1 MGVARRW
8 RQGTVIGLGLRQV
21 QEALS
26 RKADE
31 IQREFVAASERL
43 EEIGR
48 MLLEV
53 TEDERRPLRGEQTA
67 LRERQQVLA
76 DEINVWRERGRR
88 VLTQPGQNSLR
99 AYLNEL
105 LALEDAG
112 VTPAVKHAIYLLDAP
127 DEELERLSASP
138 QRSVETPAARLLKRA
153 RTEYD
158 MRGTDPA
165 ARLRSAVEFANRP
178 GMAQDDDA
186 IQEIEAALQDADP
199 LVREV
204 AALTAIQ
211 LHKFRALRIADL
223 DVAHRS
229 AQRLAQIKYP
239 AAIPVLVEILEKPRT
254 GFVPGPSGPEE
265 KDNSR
270 SRMVALLRLVEWHT
284 GEAQKALR
292 ARQFDRDPNI
302 VKAAA
307 RALDLFPGEWTGPLT
322 PTGSLRPRG

>member
-1 MGVARRW
+1 
-8 RQGTVIGLGLRQV
+8 VIGLGLRQV
-21 QEALS
+21 REALN
-26 RKADE
+26 RKADAV
-31 IQREFVAASERL
+31 QREFVAASERL

-48 MLLEV
+48 KMLEV
-53 TEDERRPLRGEQTA
+53 TEDERRPLRAEQTM
-67 LRERQQVLA
+67 LRDRQQVLA
-76 DEINVWRERGRR
+76 DEINLWRERGRK
-88 VLTQPGQNSLR
+88 VLTQPGQVSLR
-99 AYLNEL
+99 TYLNEL

-112 VTPAVKHAIYLLDAP
+112 VTASVKHALYLLDAP
-127 DEELERLSASP
+127 EEELERLSAHP
-138 QRSVETPAARLLKRA
+138 EGAIETPAGRLLKRA

-165 ARLRSAVEFANRP
+165 PRLRSAVEFANRP

-186 IQEIEAALQDADP
+186 LQEIEAALQDADP

-204 AALTAIQ
+204 AALTAVQI
-211 LHKFRALRIADL
+211 HRYRALRIADL
-223 DVAHRS
+223 DTAHRS
-229 AQRLAQIKYP
+229 TQRLAQIKYP
-239 AAIPVLVEILEKPRT
+239 AAIPALVEILERPRT
-254 GFVPGPSGPEE
+254 GFVPGLNGPEE
-265 KDNSR
+265 RDNNR

>member
-1 MGVARRW
+1 
-8 RQGTVIGLGLRQV
+8 VIGLGLRQV
-21 QEALS
+21 REALN
-26 RKADE
+26 RKADAV
-31 IQREFVAASERL
+31 QREFVAASERL

-48 MLLEV
+48 TMLEV
-53 TEDERRPLRGEQTA
+53 TEDERRPLRAEQTM
-67 LRERQQVLA
+67 LRDRQQVLA
-76 DEINVWRERGRR
+76 DEINLWRERGRK
-88 VLTQPGQNSLR
+88 VLTQPGQVSLR
-99 AYLNEL
+99 TYLNEL

-112 VTPAVKHAIYLLDAP
+112 VTASVKHALYLLDAP
-127 DEELERLSASP
+127 EEELERLSAHP
-138 QRSVETPAARLLKRA
+138 EGAIETPAGRLLKRA

-165 ARLRSAVEFANRP
+165 PRLRSAVEFANRP

-186 IQEIEAALQDADP
+186 LQEIEAALQDADP

-204 AALTAIQ
+204 AALTAVQI
-211 LHKFRALRIADL
+211 HRYRALRIADL
-223 DVAHRS
+223 DTAHRS
-229 AQRLAQIKYP
+229 TQRLAQIKYP
-239 AAIPVLVEILEKPRT
+239 AAIPALVEILERPRT
-254 GFVPGPSGPEE
+254 GFVPGLNGPEE
-265 KDNSR
+265 RDNNR

-307 RALDLFPGEWTGPLT
+307 RALDLFPGDWTGPLT

>member
-1 MGVARRW
+1 
-8 RQGTVIGLGLRQV
+8 VIGLGLRQV
-21 QEALS
+21 QEALN

-43 EEIGR
+43 EEIGSK
-48 MLLEV
+48 MLEG
-53 TEDERRPLRGEQTA
+53 TEDERRPLRAEQTT

-76 DEINVWRERGRR
+76 DEINLWRERGRR
-88 VLTQPGQNSLR
+88 VLTQPGQASLR
-99 AYLNEL
+99 GYLNEL
-105 LALEDAG
+105 LALEDPG
-112 VTPAVKHAIYLLDAP
+112 VTTAVKHAFYLMDAP
-127 DEELERLSASP
+127 EEELERLSANP
-138 QRSVETPAARLLKRA
+138 EGAVETPAGRLLKRA
-153 RTEYD
+153 HTEYD

-165 ARLRSAVEFANRP
+165 PRLRSAVEFANRP

-223 DVAHRS
+223 DIAHRS

-254 GFVPGPSGPEE
+254 GFVPGPAGPVE
-265 KDNSR
+265 KDNGR

>member
-1 MGVARRW
+1 M
-8 RQGTVIGLGLRQV
+8 IGLGLRQV
-21 QEALS
+21 QDALN

-31 IQREFVAASERL
+31 IQREFVRASERL
-43 EEIGR
+43 EELGR
-48 MLLEV
+48 VLLEA
-53 TEDERRPLRGEQTA
+53 TEEERRPLRAENSA

-76 DEINVWRERGRR
+76 DEINLWRERGRR
-88 VLTQPGQNSLR
+88 VLTQPGQTALR

-105 LALEDAG
+105 LALEEIQ
-112 VTPAVKHAIYLLDAP
+112 VTPAVRHALYLLDAP
-127 DEELERLSASP
+127 EEELARLAESPERAAA
-138 QRSVETPAARLLKRA
+138 ETPVARLLKRA
-153 RTEYD
+153 RIEYD
-158 MRGTDPA
+158 LRGTDPDP
-165 ARLRSAVEFANRP
+165 RLRTAVEFANRP

-186 IQEIEAALQDADP
+186 IQEIEAALQDPDP

-211 LHKFRALRIADL
+211 LHRFRALRVADL

-229 AQRLAQIKYP
+229 TQKLAQIKYP

-254 GFVPGPSGPEE
+254 GFITSETGSEE
-265 KDNSR
+265 RENGR

-292 ARQFDRDPNI
+292 ARQFDRDANV

-307 RALDLFPGEWTGPLT
+307 RALDLFPGEWTGPLK
-322 PTGSLRPRG
+322 PTGSLGSKG

>member
-1 MGVARRW
+1 
-8 RQGTVIGLGLRQV
+8 VIGLGLRQV
-21 QEALS
+21 QDALN
-26 RKADE
+26 RKADQV
-31 IQREFVAASERL
+31 QREFVAASERL
-43 EEIGR
+43 EVIGR
-48 MLLEV
+48 SMLEG
-53 TEDERRPLRGEQTA
+53 TEDERRPLRAEQTT
-67 LRERQQVLA
+67 LRERQQMLA
-76 DEINVWRERGRR
+76 DEINLWRERGRR
-88 VLTQPGQNSLR
+88 VLTQAGQVSLR

-105 LALEDAG
+105 LAQEDAG
-112 VTPAVKHAIYLLDAP
+112 VTPAVKHALYLMDAP
-127 DEELERLSASP
+127 EEELERLAANP
-138 QRSVETPAARLLKRA
+138 EGVVETPAGRLLKRA

-186 IQEIEAALQDADP
+186 LEEIEAALQDADP

-211 LHKFRALRIADL
+211 LHKNRALRVADL
-223 DVAHRS
+223 DIAHRS
-229 AQRLAQIKYP
+229 TQRLAQIKYP

-254 GFVPGPSGPEE
+254 GFVPGPAGPEE

-307 RALDLFPGEWTGPLT
+307 RALDLFPDEWTGPLT

>member
-1 MGVARRW
+1 M
-8 RQGTVIGLGLRQV
+8 IGLGLRQV
-21 QEALS
+21 QEALN

-48 MLLEV
+48 MILEA
-53 TEDERRPLRGEQTA
+53 TEDERRPLRAEQTA

-76 DEINVWRERGRR
+76 EEINVWRERGRQ
-88 VLTQPGQNSLR
+88 VLTRPGQVSLR
-99 AYLNEL
+99 AHLNEL
-105 LALEDAG
+105 LALEDPV
-112 VTPAVKHAIYLLDAP
+112 VTPAVKHALYLLDAP
-127 DEELERLSASP
+127 EEELERLSAGAE
-138 QRSVETPAARLLKRA
+138 RSVETPAGRLLKRA
-153 RTEYD
+153 RTEYE
-158 MRGTDPA
+158 MRGTDPGP
-165 ARLRSAVEFANRP
+165 RLRSAVEFANRA

-186 IQEIEAALQDADP
+186 LQEIEAALQDADP
-199 LVREV
+199 LVRET

-211 LHKFRALRIADL
+211 IHKFRALRTADL
-223 DVAHRS
+223 EIAHKS
-229 AQRLAQIKYP
+229 TQRLAQIKYP
-239 AAIPVLVEILEKPRT
+239 AAIPVLVEILERPRT
-254 GFVPGPSGPEE
+254 GFVNGTKGPEE
-265 KDNSR
+265 RDNGR

>member
-1 MGVARRW
+1 M
-8 RQGTVIGLGLRQV
+8 IGLGLRQV
-21 QEALS
+21 QAALN

-48 MLLEV
+48 KMLEV
-53 TEDERRPLRGEQTA
+53 TEEDRRALRAEQGA
-67 LRERQQVLA
+67 LRERQVTLA
-76 DEINVWRERGRR
+76 EEINLWRERGRK
-88 VLTQPGQNSLR
+88 VLNQPGQTSLR

-105 LALEDAG
+105 LSLEDPAI
-112 VTPAVKHAIYLLDAP
+112 TPAVQHALYLLDAP
-127 DEELERLSASP
+127 EEELERLSATP
-138 QRSVETPAARLLKRA
+138 ERAAETPAARLLKRA
-153 RTEYD
+153 REDYD
-158 MRGTDPA
+158 MRGTDPGP
-165 ARLRSAVEFANRP
+165 RLRSAVEFANRP

-186 IQEIEAALQDADP
+186 LAEIEAAMQDTDP
-199 LVREV
+199 LVRET

-211 LHKFRALRIADL
+211 IHRFRALRTADL
-223 DVAHRS
+223 DVAHKS
-229 AQRLAQIKYP
+229 TQRLAQIKYP

-254 GFVPGPSGPEE
+254 GFVNGPQGPEE
-265 KDNSR
+265 RNNGR

>member
-1 MGVARRW
+1 M
-8 RQGTVIGLGLRQV
+8 IGLGLRQV
-21 QEALS
+21 QDALN

-48 MLLEV
+48 MLLEAN
-53 TEDERRPLRGEQTA
+53 EDERRPLRAEQTD
-67 LRERQQVLA
+67 LRERQQTLA
-76 DEINVWRERGRR
+76 DEINLWRERGRR
-88 VLTQPGQNSLR
+88 VLTQPGQTSLR
-99 AYLNEL
+99 TYLNDL
-105 LALEDAG
+105 LALEDPRI
-112 VTPAVKHAIYLLDAP
+112 TPAVKHALYLLDAP
-127 DEELERLSASP
+127 EDELARLADNP
-138 QRSVETPAARLLKRA
+138 QRAAAETPAARLLKRA

-158 MRGTDPA
+158 MRSTDPD
-165 ARLRSAVEFANRP
+165 ARLRTAVEFANRA

-186 IQEIEAALQDADP
+186 IQEIEEALKDPDP

-229 AQRLAQIKYP
+229 TQKLAQIKFP

-254 GFVPGPSGPEE
+254 GFVTTESGTEE
-265 KDNSR
+265 RDNAR